1 MIALITWLPWS
12 APEVQA
18 LPPLALI
25 GASAHPVALGS
36 QGITAQLLAHRLPDG
51 AMLVLG
57 HDLRELRDI
66 ESTLATASLIA
77 AAALLREE
85 SRGAHCRSDFPEA
98 KSELAQRSHLTF
110 AAAIALRQTVS
121 ETPE

>member
-1 MIALITWLPWS
+1 MTDHVGVIRNAQGLKTALRRIAALE
-12 APEVQA
+12 AQA
-18 LPPLALI
+18 FGDAN
-25 GASAHPVALGS
+25 
-36 QGITAQLLAHRLPDG
+36 
-51 AMLVLG
+51 VLNM
-57 HDLRELRDI
+57 
-66 ESTLATASLIA
+66 TATASLIA

-98 KSELAQRSHLTF
+98 KSELAQRSHLTL